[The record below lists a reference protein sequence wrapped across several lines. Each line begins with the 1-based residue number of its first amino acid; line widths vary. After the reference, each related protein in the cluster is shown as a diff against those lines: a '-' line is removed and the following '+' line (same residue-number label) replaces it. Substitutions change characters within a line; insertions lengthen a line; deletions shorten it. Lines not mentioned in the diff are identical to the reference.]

1 MIDNSKVVSS
11 ENTELTYQYLVNNPE
26 NKYFDRKS
34 AQIKL
39 ADLAPIVSSFANA
52 EGGTIVLGISDKTR
66 RIEGIDSFGEVKIA
80 SFEAVC
86 KENIS

>member
-39 ADLAPIVSSFANA
+39 ADLAPIVLSL
-52 EGGTIVLGISDKTR
+52 IHI
-66 RIEGIDSFGEVKIA
+66 
-80 SFEAVC
+80 
-86 KENIS
+86 